1 MASLNMDDQFMLH
14 DITCLWVWLRP
25 KLGKSFG
32 TEVLEK
38 HDELFM
44 QGHLR
49 PVAHFA
55 VEGSP

>member
-1 MASLNMDDQFMLH
+1 MDDQFMLH

-55 VEGSP
+55 VEGFCEA